1 MQTALNGG
9 GEVVLYEAPDGGV
22 RLDVRLDRETVW
34 LSQRQMSVL
43 FKTSTDNVGLHLK
56 NIFKDGELEESATTE
71 EYSAVQKEGRRGVRR
86 KVKYYNLDAIIPLTV
101 KKIPKAVLSRCEWDK
116 DDYSLKVE
124 NLPRAPPPWGRW
136 SYYQG
141 QPQRRRAH

>member
-22 RLDVRLDRETVW
+22 RVDVRLDRETVW

-43 FKTSTDNVGLHLK
+43 FKTSTDNIGLHLK

-86 KVKYYNLDAIIPLTV
+86 KVKYYNLDAIIP
-101 KKIPKAVLSRCEWDK
+101 S
-116 DDYSLKVE
+116 
-124 NLPRAPPPWGRW
+124 
-136 SYYQG
+136 Q
-141 QPQRRRAH
+141 